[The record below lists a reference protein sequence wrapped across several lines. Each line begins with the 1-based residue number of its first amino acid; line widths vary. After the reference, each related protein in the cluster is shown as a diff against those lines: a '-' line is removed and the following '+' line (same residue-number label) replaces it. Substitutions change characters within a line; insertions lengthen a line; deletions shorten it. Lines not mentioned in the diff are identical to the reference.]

1 MTDDRQESE
10 SEYEHEWVYPA
21 GGENN
26 WCRNCRALEPP
37 NDRKGRSRNYRVR
50 IDARCPGLI
59 MKALAAKD
67 AELDLI
73 RKLANAEVEIGVAL
87 SEDVTETVEAVC
99 GLLDRLN
106 EGDSKTE
113 VPRRRKLP
121 NRRRGYTQKVK
132 INGESVF
139 LRVSEYEDGAV
150 GEIFVNMYKQGAG
163 FGAMLNAFC
172 VAISVGLQYGV
183 PLEKFVDLFIYS
195 RFQPDGFVAGHDQ
208 INRCSS
214 AIDFI
219 FQDLALTFLGDDAI
233 KKRPSTNPIDSE

>member
-1 MTDDRQESE
+1 
-10 SEYEHEWVYPA
+10 
-21 GGENN
+21 
-26 WCRNCRALEPP
+26 
-37 NDRKGRSRNYRVR
+37 
-50 IDARCPGLI
+50 
-59 MKALAAKD
+59 MKALAARD

-73 RKLANAEVEIGVAL
+73 RKVANAEVEIGVAL

-233 KKRPSTNPIDSE
+233 KKRPSTSPIDSE